1 MKFHKAWVATG
12 FALAL
17 LSAPATAADWGGIKE
32 IGGDIPIPV
41 PAPAPV
47 PTYDIYSDWYVGFA
61 IGANVLQD
69 ATITDTDIDYLGDQ
83 HPGHFARDSGDIGAS
98 PIFGLNFGRYI
109 TPSLRAE
116 IAIDYTPDAQIS
128 RSRASDY
135 EVNRS
140 AMNFATGRYRYQV
153 YGVSRTDTVKL
164 SRTTGL
170 VNLLYDIPTGTRFT
184 PYIGGGVGFSWR
196 RIAPELFRRVLLH
209 LEESLC
215 SPAACSPTSAPRS
228 ASPCRVQARKSSSI
242 SRPPFR
248 RASPTTSRIR
258 SSGTTAGRCFGRAAQ
273 LHPSPRRPPARTRSS
288 IRTPSCSNSAPA
300 SASSLTESCAPLL
313 SVPKKAVDLAA
324 FFVARMSC

>member
-69 ATITDTDIDYLGDQ
+69 ATITDTDTDYLGIVVG
-83 HPGHFARDSGDIGAS
+83 PLWRDSGDIGAS

-128 RSRASDY
+128 QKRNSELR
-135 EVNRS
+135 
-140 AMNFATGRYRYQV
+140 
-153 YGVSRTDTVKL
+153 
-164 SRTTGL
+164 GL
-170 VNLLYDIPTGTRFT
+170 
-184 PYIGGGVGFSWR
+184 
-196 RIAPELFRRVLLH
+196 
-209 LEESLC
+209 
-215 SPAACSPTSAPRS
+215 
-228 ASPCRVQARKSSSI
+228 PCRLQMVEVLIRMI
-242 SRPPFR
+242 IGSRG
-248 RASPTTSRIR
+248 PT
-258 SSGTTAGRCFGRAAQ
+258 
-273 LHPSPRRPPARTRSS
+273 P
-288 IRTPSCSNSAPA
+288 
-300 SASSLTESCAPLL
+300 
-313 SVPKKAVDLAA
+313 
-324 FFVARMSC
+324 